1 MTGFGHTRPADE
13 GWSASG
19 GTVYRDGKVYATI
32 HPGQENVNAEAERVA
47 KAMTAADFDPMKTP
61 LMAD

>member
-19 GTVYRDGKVYATI
+19 GTVYRDGKVC
-32 HPGQENVNAEAERVA
+32 
-47 KAMTAADFDPMKTP
+47 AAIFSTDR
-61 LMAD
+61 AG